1 MLDELKNLFKD
12 GLQYTHVAGIL
23 QQVANIVNIVN
34 PQYTKD
40 SEAKNT
46 AIDVIC
52 QILQSHKDFIAPAQK
67 EGQNACGFL
76 YF

>member
-12 GLQYTHVAGIL
+12 SLQYTHTAGVL
-23 QQVANIVNIVN
+23 QQVANLVNIVN

-40 SEAKNT
+40 VEAKNT

-52 QILQSHKDFIAPAQK
+52 KILQSHKEVPVPAQK
-67 EGQNACGFL
+67 EGQNASS
-76 YF
+76 